1 MILNAQFLNLRSG
14 WTTFRWLSKT
24 QFFKVHLPLESATM
38 LSVRVNFALMKQG
51 IPVGEELKILSLIEK
66 LAIIDKTGV
75 MGHSRYVY
83 SGIV

>member
-1 MILNAQFLNLRSG
+1 
-14 WTTFRWLSKT
+14 
-24 QFFKVHLPLESATM
+24 M
-38 LSVRVNFALMKQG
+38 LSVHVNFALMKQG
-51 IPVGEELKILSLIEK
+51 IPVGEELKILSLIKK